1 MIAIALSLDSK
12 VIIADEPT
20 SDLDVAGQKEII
32 DLILKLK
39 KDREK
44 VPATN
49 KFILKIAKKMM
60 SKQSKSLP
68 EGK

>member
-1 MIAIALSLDSK
+1 MLQRVMIAIALSLDSK

-39 KDREK
+39 KE
-44 VPATN
+44 N
-49 KFILKIAKKMM
+49 KSVLMITHNLAVAK
-60 SKQSKSLP
+60 S
-68 EGK
+68 